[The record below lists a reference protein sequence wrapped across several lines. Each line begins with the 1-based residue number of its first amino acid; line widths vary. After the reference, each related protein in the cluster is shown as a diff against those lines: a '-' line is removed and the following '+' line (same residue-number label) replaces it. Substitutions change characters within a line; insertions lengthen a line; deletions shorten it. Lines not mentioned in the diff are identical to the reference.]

1 MASGSKSVDDRSNWH
16 AVNMV
21 PMNPHCTHSPEKAR
35 TPSPRNFFSYHF
47 PDAGVYRKLY
57 AAIRQGKNP
66 WMKNNDDD
74 EKIETESPP
83 KTPDLP
89 TNDEIDHQP
98 VMMNQKGGDVES
110 IASSSPMATPVQ
122 VRDVADSVVSVHTL
136 DATPVEA
143 DADAGHG
150 TGPRVEK
157 KFAMKHLLGQPNVGA
172 THQFQWITPR
182 TQVAHQRPCPI
193 IKKWNWAR
201 VGTVVVSLTVMK
213 SSSLRLPCLGSRL
226 YRIGPD
232 SRMMMVTRA
241 RNRPW
246 PTHFSRNVVQIPL
259 CNFWDSRG

>member
-83 KTPDLP
+83 KTPGLP

-98 VMMNQKGGDVES
+98 VMMDQKGGDVES

-150 TGPRVEK
+150 TGPRVAKQFVYETPPRPTK
-157 KFAMKHLLGQPNVGA
+157 RGCNTPISMDYSSNTSCTSKAMSHNQKVELGKSGYRRGI
-172 THQFQWITPR
+172 TDGDEIIITP
-182 TQVAHQRPCPI
+182 PP
-193 IKKWNWAR
+193 
-201 VGTVVVSLTVMK
+201 VS
-213 SSSLRLPCLGSRL
+213 
-226 YRIGPD
+226 
-232 SRMMMVTRA
+232 
-241 RNRPW
+241 W
-246 PTHFSRNVVQIPL
+246 EQVVQDGARFKDDDGDKSPESTMAHPFFKKRRTNPTL
-259 CNFWDSRG
+259 